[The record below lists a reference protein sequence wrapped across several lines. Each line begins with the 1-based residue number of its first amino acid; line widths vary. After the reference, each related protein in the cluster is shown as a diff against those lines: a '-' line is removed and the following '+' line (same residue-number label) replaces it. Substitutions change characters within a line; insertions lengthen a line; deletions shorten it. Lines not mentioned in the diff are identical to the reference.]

1 MDLEEVK
8 ECSKKL
14 EDLGR
19 ELANI
24 QYDFKIQN
32 KTSKKYWMQRIEEFQ
47 KYHQKVTE
55 YFAQAYSLM
64 NLSDNEQSKL
74 FLFKINKLRQVGTKL
89 IQCMEKIKENPS
101 IMDLK
106 DKQQSKWSVEQRDD
120 LINSNKEC
128 LDHEKHMNIY
138 FREFYEKTMKQNE
151 S

>member
-1 MDLEEVK
+1 MDLDEIN

-14 EDLGR
+14 EKLGR

-32 KTSKKYWMQRIEEFQ
+32 KTSEKYWVSRINEFQ

-55 YFAQAYSLM
+55 YFTQAYSLM
-64 NLSDNEQSKL
+64 NLSSKEESNL
-74 FLFKINKLRQVGTKL
+74 FLFKINKLKQNGTRL

-106 DKQQSKWSVEQRDD
+106 DKQQSKWSVDQRDE
-120 LINSNKEC
+120 LINSNNEC
-128 LDHEKHMNIY
+128 LNHEKHMNIY
-138 FREFYEKTMKQNE
+138 FREFYEKNLKTK
-151 S
+151 

>member
-1 MDLEEVK
+1 MDLDEIN

-14 EDLGR
+14 EKLGI

-32 KTSKKYWMQRIEEFQ
+32 KTSEKYWVSRINEFQ

-55 YFAQAYSLM
+55 YFTQAYSLM
-64 NLSDNEQSKL
+64 NLSSKEESNL
-74 FLFKINKLRQVGTKL
+74 FLFKINKLKQNGTRL

-106 DKQQSKWSVEQRDD
+106 DKQQSKWSVDQRDE
-120 LINSNKEC
+120 LINSNNEC
-128 LDHEKHMNIY
+128 LNHEKHMNIY
-138 FREFYEKTMKQNE
+138 FREFYEKNLKTK
-151 S
+151 